1 MMPDDSLNIFIENKI
16 KDLLEGKIDVNGFIE
31 AMTGEGQEILDAM
44 YQ

>member
-1 MMPDDSLNIFIENKI
+1 MMS
-16 KDLLEGKIDVNGFIE
+16 DLKIDVNGFIE